1 MRQKGTNP
9 MTTRPLLAAAI
20 AGATLLAGCGTPNRG
35 LESVHQPVVARAD
48 YALDV
53 QTGSAGIGPDEARRV
68 IGWMDTLRIG
78 YGDTIALDDPYG
90 ADRATRGDVAQI
102 AARYGLL
109 LSDEAPVTGSPVAP
123 GTVRIVVSRAHASVP
138 GCADWS
144 RMNDPNF
151 NAHTGS
157 NYGCATNT
165 NLAAMVANPTDLVR
179 GAPGSG
185 DYDAATGSR
194 AINTMRAAVP
204 TGNGGTWVK
213 NQADSTGEKK

>member
-1 MRQKGTNP
+1 MRQKGNKP
-9 MTTRPLLAAAI
+9 MTKRPLLLAAV
-20 AGATLLAGCGTPNRG
+20 AGATFLAGCGTANRG
-35 LESVHQPVVARAD
+35 LESVHQPVVTRAD

-53 QTGSAGIGPDEARRV
+53 QAGPSGIAPDEARRV
-68 IGWMDTLRIG
+68 VGWMDTLRIG

-90 ADRATRGDVAQI
+90 ADRQTRGDVAQI

-109 LSDEAPVTGSPVAP
+109 LSDEAPVTGSPVVP
-123 GTVRIVVSRAHASVP
+123 GTVRIVVSRAQAAVP

-144 RMNDPNF
+144 RVNDPNY

-185 DYDAATGSR
+185 AYDAATGSR

-213 NQADSTGEKK
+213 NQAESTGEKK

>member
-53 QTGSAGIGPDEARRV
+53 QTGPAGIGPDEARRV

-109 LSDEAPVTGSPVAP
+109 MSDEAPVTGSPVAP

-144 RMNDPNF
+144 RMIDPNF

-213 NQADSTGEKK
+213 NQADSAGEKK

>member
-1 MRQKGTNP
+1 MRSGTP
-9 MTTRPLLAAAI
+9 FMTTRPFFLSAI
-20 AGATLLAGCGTPNRG
+20 AAATLLSGCGTSNRG
-35 LESVHQPVVARAD
+35 LESAHQPVVSRAD
-48 YALDV
+48 YALDI
-53 QTGSAGIGPDEARRV
+53 QTGPAGIGPDEARRV
-68 IGWMDTLRIG
+68 VGWMDTLRIG

-165 NLAAMVANPTDLVR
+165 NLAAMVANPNDLVR
-179 GAPGSG
+179 GTPGSG
-185 DYDAATGSR
+185 DYDAATGAR

-213 NQADSTGEKK
+213 SQADATGGAKQ

>member
-53 QTGSAGIGPDEARRV
+53 QTGPAGIGPDEARRV

-109 LSDEAPVTGSPVAP
+109 LSEEAPVTGSPVAP
-123 GTVRIVVSRAHASVP
+123 RTIRIVVSRAHASVP

>member
-35 LESVHQPVVARAD
+35 LESVHQPVVARAV

-53 QTGSAGIGPDEARRV
+53 QTGPAGIGPDEARRV

-109 LSDEAPVTGSPVAP
+109 LSEEAPVTGSPVSP
-123 GTVRIVVSRAHASVP
+123 GTIRIVVSRAHASVP